1 MYDNPNSLT
10 SGTINGTSTTF
21 NGYSDLCIA
30 NGGYVPNININS
42 TDNVGMGCP
51 NPSLLLT
58 LTNPNN
64 MNQQVKV
71 AVFKVTRNK
80 HNEIK
85 SSEFITEMWIENKPG
100 VSIDFAVAKKL
111 DNKYEADEIV
121 IKQITTISL

>member
-1 MYDNPNSLT
+1 MFDNPNSLT
-10 SGTINGTSTTF
+10 SGDYTTINGGSCTTLGTSYISNGTTI
-21 NGYSDLCIA
+21 NGNLVL
-30 NGGYVPNININS
+30 NNNS
-42 TDNVGMGCP
+42 T
-51 NPSLLLT
+51 S
-58 LTNPNN
+58 
-64 MNQQVKV
+64 MNQQVKI

-121 IKQITTISL
+121 IKQIFEVTL